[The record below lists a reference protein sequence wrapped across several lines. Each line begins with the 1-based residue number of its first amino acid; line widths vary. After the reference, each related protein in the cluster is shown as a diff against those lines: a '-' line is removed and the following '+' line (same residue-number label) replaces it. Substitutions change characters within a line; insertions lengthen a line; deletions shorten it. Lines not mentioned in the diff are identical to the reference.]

1 MNVKMVL
8 AGLMIVIS
16 PAKCLFGDYH
26 YSSSAAF
33 DEGKLSSIS
42 RFFKIGMIYLF
53 LSFLKVLILL
63 KTYYFY
69 LLIILFHILLS
80 RNTRMQICN
89 NI

>member
-1 MNVKMVL
+1 MNVKRLL
-8 AGLMIVIS
+8 AVLMIVIS

-53 LSFLKVLILL
+53 LSFLNVLILL
-63 KTYYFY
+63 H
-69 LLIILFHILLS
+69 ILFLS
-80 RNTRMQICN
+80 INYIASHFTF
-89 NI
+89 